1 MFLPCGERGGGAS
14 ERLSNWQQLSGE
26 KDKRTPRCQLKFKHS
41 FAMNFMA
48 GGWEGGGAN
57 ARAESCQCAS
67 PPPLLFVPHRPVVE

>member
-1 MFLPCGERGGGAS
+1 MDVFALWLGGGGLAS
-14 ERLSNWQQLSGE
+14 VSQTGNSFSGE

-57 ARAESCQCAS
+57 ARA
-67 PPPLLFVPHRPVVE
+67 